1 MARREDTRPRSE
13 QVAAQI
19 RAQII
24 AGDFAPGDQ
33 LPATGALVELYDI
46 ANTTVQKALNILKH
60 EGWITAQ
67 RGKGVYVADGE
78 RLTVHVGTYF
88 PPSADGFSYEL
99 LNVSEVVP
107 PAEVARALN
116 LGAGERAV
124 QRKRLMRHRGDPV
137 ELDYSYYSLALV
149 AGTDLAGK
157 RRIKGGAPR
166 VLAELG
172 HPERRFSDRVS
183 VRMPTT
189 EEIEI
194 LDLPEVPVF
203 RQFRTVF
210 SDESMPVAVNI
221 MIKGGHRYDLV
232 YWQTVPQA
240 TEA

>member
-1 MARREDTRPRSE
+1 MARREDTRPLSQ

-24 AGDFAPGDQ
+24 AGDLPPGAQ
-33 LPATGALVELYDI
+33 LPSVSELVTQHEI
-46 ANTTVQKALNILKH
+46 AGTTVQKALGILKD
-60 EGWITAQ
+60 EGCVTAHQ
-67 RGKGVYVADGE
+67 GKGVYVSDRE

-88 PPSADGFSYEL
+88 APTADGFSYEL

-116 LGAGERAV
+116 LAAGERAV
-124 QRKRLMRHRGDPV
+124 QRKRLMRHGGDPV
-137 ELDYSYYSLALV
+137 ELDYSYYALALV

-172 HPERRFSDRVS
+172 HPERRFSDKVS

-210 SDESMPVAVNI
+210 SESMPVCVNI

-240 TEA
+240 PEA